1 MENAGSFLLEGG
13 NKNGNN
19 KISEINIRVLE
30 RFYQDLLKTKA
41 AERKVFGVTQKSEL
55 RLVSTSMVRDV
66 HKLLCNCF
74 NQAVI
79 WELMERRAL
88 DAMDKKDIICVFP
101 AMSLHTT
108 TIQVLKSPKTESS
121 VRKIFLPKT
130 VANMLAAWKKEQD
143 FNKEALGSEYQDFNL
158 VFANPLGN
166 PIEASTIRGE
176 LKTLIDENDL
186 PPVVF
191 HSFRHSSITYKLKL
205 NGGDVK
211 SVQGDSGHA
220 QTKMVT
226 DLYAHILDDDRR
238 INAQRFEEAF
248 YSGRNGNEAASAAAA
263 EAVQAAEKGGIDPV
277 QLAKILSDPTMAA
290 LIKSLAAN
298 IK

>member
-1 MENAGSFLLEGG
+1 MDISPESIEAGTPYIYV
-13 NKNGNN
+13 NK
-19 KISEINIRVLE
+19 ELQRLE
-30 RFYQDLLKTKA
+30 RK
-41 AERKVFGVTQKSEL
+41 
-55 RLVSTSMVRDV
+55 
-66 HKLLCNCF
+66 
-74 NQAVI
+74 
-79 WELMERRAL
+79 AL
-88 DAMDKKDIICVFP
+88 DALDKKDIICVFP
-101 AMSLHTT
+101 AMTLHTT
-108 TIQVLKSPKTESS
+108 TIQVLKSPKTDSS

-130 VANMLAAWKKEQD
+130 VANMLTAWKKDQD

-166 PIEASTIRGE
+166 PIESSTIRSE
-176 LKTLIDENDL
+176 FKKLIEDNDL

-248 YSGRNGNEAASAAAA
+248 YSGRGGNDTASAAVT
-263 EAVQAAEKGGIDPV
+263 EAVQAAEKGGIDPA
-277 QLAKILSDPTMAA
+277 QFAKILSDLAMAA